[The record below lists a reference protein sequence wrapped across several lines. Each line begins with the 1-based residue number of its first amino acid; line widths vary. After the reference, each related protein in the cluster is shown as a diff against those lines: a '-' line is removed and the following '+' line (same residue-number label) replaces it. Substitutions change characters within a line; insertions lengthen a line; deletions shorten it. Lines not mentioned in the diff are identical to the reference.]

1 MPVILG
7 LRVGQGVELRQEDCN
22 DFEVIQD
29 STVTSRPAW
38 ATSKILPLKK
48 KKKKGIFKV
57 RPSRGVPGLA
67 SNQTHSLL
75 YF

>member
-7 LRVGQGVELRQEDCN
+7 LRVGQGVELRQEDRN

-48 KKKKGIFKV
+48 KKKAYSK
-57 RPSRGVPGLA
+57 
-67 SNQTHSLL
+67 
-75 YF
+75 

>member
-7 LRVGQGVELRQEDCN
+7 LRVGQGVELRQEDRN

-48 KKKKGIFKV
+48 KKKGIFKV

-67 SNQTHSLL
+67 FNQTHTLL